1 MKDSLTDKTRHLVAL
16 AKDGDTSSLDQ
27 LCRVY
32 GPRVHWIMRLRMG
45 KELRSKLESMDL
57 VQDTLVQALGGLHEF
72 TYKNEGDFVRWL
84 STIAENVIRGNL
96 KRLHADKRDIRR
108 EIPLDR
114 HGATSTSRFLA
125 DPGPVD
131 ATTPSVIISKK
142 EEFVELERA
151 IDQLKPEYKEVIIL
165 LKIEGLSCKE
175 ISERLGQS
183 HDAVRKRVSRAIIA
197 LADVFENDE

>member
-1 MKDSLTDKTRHLVAL
+1 MKDDLTDKTRHLVAL
-16 AKDGDTSSLDQ
+16 AKNGDSSSLDQ
-27 LCRVY
+27 ICRVY

-57 VQDTLVQALGGLHEF
+57 VQDTLVQALGGLQGF

-96 KRLHADKRDIRR
+96 KRLHAVKRDIRR
-108 EIPLDR
+108 EIPFDPY
-114 HGATSTSRFLA
+114 GVTSTSRLVA

-142 EEFVELERA
+142 EEFIELERA
-151 IDQLKPEYKEVIIL
+151 IDQLKPEYREVIVL

-183 HDAVRKRVSRAIIA
+183 HDAVRKRVSRAIVA